1 MLNIFVRP
9 TPKQFYYLVVAYVV
23 ITVVLGC
30 FLSDA
35 SIVFL
40 VALMSIFVIVSAQNM
55 QKTDKVRDKQK
66 LQKQS
71 FFCFGMAFALFLYL
85 VFSGFAFREEFI
97 LKKDELQ
104 QVVGTIPKKHTHE
117 HERVARSTR
126 NFYYLTIGG
135 VKLHCGESDFD
146 DCEKM
151 YDYQGKRATVYYQ
164 PETKNGNLAY
174 EIVVNDTK
182 PIVVY
187 SFDSQLTSFQE
198 NRKKENT
205 QLWFAFV
212 LYVLPAFYLWFLYR
226 RVAEQLQEMND
237 EEKAI
242 FDEENTDEN
251 IKKNQLIITDYGFFW
266 SIVCVL
272 GCILMAS
279 AFATFFIF
287 SLDKSIALF
296 ILSLLM
302 FVIAYLM
309 IYFSCNKAKI
319 NRDIRLGYIDDKNNT
334 DNADDDF
341 KLLIKNRSD
350 LYNTPSSKLFLQSSN
365 NQSQSI
371 KFKDFGRLGIFCLLL
386 GSFLIFF
393 GIFGAVF
400 SWFDNGVGTVL
411 FWLGVGFVAFVVFLM
426 IYKPYT
432 AILNKD
438 MREGL
443 YDDYKEDYEELSL
456 VYKIFRVVAL
466 FILILLFLLLG
477 YYMLIKLIKGEM
489 GIVIA
494 VLCILFVIGYGIKK
508 LW

>member
-35 SIVFL
+35 SIVL
-40 VALMSIFVIVSAQNM
+40 VVALMSPFVIVSAQNM

-71 FFCFGMAFALFLYL
+71 FCCFGMAFALFLHL

-104 QVVGTIPKKHTHE
+104 QVSGTIPKKHTHE
-117 HERVARSTR
+117 HERVAKSTR

-151 YDYQGKRATVYYQ
+151 YAYQGKKATAYYQ
-164 PETKNGNLAY
+164 PDTKNGNLVY

-187 SFDSQLTSFQE
+187 SFDSQLKSFQE

-205 QLWFAFV
+205 QLWFAFI

-237 EEKAI
+237 EEKAV

-287 SLDKSIALF
+287 SLDKSIALL

-309 IYFSCNKAKI
+309 IYFSSNKAKI
-319 NRDIRLGYIDDKNNT
+319 KRDIRLGYIDDRKNT

-341 KLLIKNRSD
+341 KLLINNRSD
-350 LYNTPSSKLFLQSSN
+350 LYDTPSSKLFLQSSN
-365 NQSQSI
+365 NQSI

-386 GSFLIFF
+386 GSFLVFF

-432 AILNKD
+432 TILNKD

-443 YDDYKEDYEELSL
+443 CDDYEEGYKEDYE
-456 VYKIFRVVAL
+456 
-466 FILILLFLLLG
+466 
-477 YYMLIKLIKGEM
+477 
-489 GIVIA
+489 
-494 VLCILFVIGYGIKK
+494 
-508 LW
+508 